1 MSDDAMRWLI
11 DMYTHYMMIAFDIS
25 HRYTVMDIGRS
36 YGSLWLDLGR
46 GRIVGCYGLPAE
58 AVMAGV

>member
-1 MSDDAMRWLI
+1 
-11 DMYTHYMMIAFDIS
+11 MYTHYMMIAFDIS
-25 HRYTVMDIGRS
+25 HGYTVMDIGRS

-46 GRIVGCYGLPAE
+46 GRIVGCYGPPAE